1 MDFLPSDIIEYCTFR
16 KSLYKDLSTFSQEN
30 VCMSGCHNDCQFC
43 DDIKK
48 LRKDLFG
55 DRMLKVEELY
65 AEINNRYTNKQA
77 IGYLINTY
85 GEYLKLLDIEID
97 LVKQKKLFNFLEKE
111 DIDEY
116 PEITNLKYQV
126 NLTIETYNKSLL
138 GKEDLIKDMKYL
150 VKNLKNKTT

>member
-43 DDIKK
+43 DDKK
-48 LRKDLFG
+48 ILRKELFG

-85 GEYLKLLDIEID
+85 DEYLKLLDTEID

-116 PEITNLKYQV
+116 LKYQV
-126 NLTIETYNKSLL
+126 NLKIEKYTKSLL